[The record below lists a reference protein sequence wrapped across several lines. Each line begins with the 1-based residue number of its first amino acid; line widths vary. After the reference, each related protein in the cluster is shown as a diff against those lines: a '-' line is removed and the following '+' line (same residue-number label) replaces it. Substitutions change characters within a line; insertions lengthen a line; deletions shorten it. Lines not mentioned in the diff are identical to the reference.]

1 MAGNDAFELVRAR
14 GWRGGLENLLGME
27 LGKWFKT
34 RMWWV
39 QGLIWLLVVNG
50 VLAGILFSEEKV
62 PATDAVAFVGIFAG
76 MFPAIAVVIIMQD
89 ALVGEKDAGTAA
101 WVLSKPASRKA
112 FLLSKWIANV
122 LGVLVTMN
130 LIPCLAAFLLISYAR
145 PGEIGLLPYL
155 SGLGVL
161 WINATYY
168 LSLTLMLGSF
178 FNHRGP
184 VIGIPLALAF
194 GQQMLI
200 GLIPALVNV
209 LPWTIIVPVGDLD
222 SAIFPSLVSG
232 QPLPSL
238 MPLYV
243 TAACI
248 PLFLLL
254 ALWRFEKEEL

>member
-14 GWRGGLENLLGME
+14 GWRGGLENLLSME

-34 RMWWV
+34 NMWWV

-50 VLAGILFSEEKV
+50 VLAGLLFGEEDF
-62 PATDAVAFVGIFAG
+62 PASDAVAMVGIFAG

-89 ALVGEKDAGTAA
+89 ALVGEKEAGTAA

-112 FLLSKWIANV
+112 FLLSKWVANV
-122 LGVLVTMN
+122 LGVLVTMVV
-130 LIPCLAAFLLISYAR
+130 IPCLAAFVLISYTR
-145 PGEIGLLPYL
+145 PGEIALLPYL
-155 SGLGVL
+155 GGMGLL
-161 WINATYY
+161 WVNATYY

-194 GQQMLI
+194 GQQMLF
-200 GLIPALVNV
+200 GLLPALINV
-209 LPWTIIVPVGDLD
+209 LPWTIVVPAGDLD

-232 QPLPSL
+232 QPLPNL

-243 TAACI
+243 TSACI

>member
-1 MAGNDAFELVRAR
+1 MAGNDAFELVGAR
-14 GWRGGLENLLGME
+14 GWRGGLENLLSME

-34 RMWWV
+34 NMWWV

-50 VLAGILFSEEKV
+50 VLAGLLFGEEDF
-62 PATDAVAFVGIFAG
+62 PASDAVAMVGIFAG

-89 ALVGEKDAGTAA
+89 ALVGEKEAGTAA

-112 FLLSKWIANV
+112 FLLSKWVANA
-122 LGVLVTMN
+122 LGVLVTMVV
-130 LIPCLAAFLLISYAR
+130 IPCLAAFVLISYTR
-145 PGEIGLLPYL
+145 PGEIELLPYL
-155 SGLGVL
+155 GGMGLL
-161 WINATYY
+161 WVNTTYY

-194 GQQMLI
+194 GQQMLF
-200 GLIPALVNV
+200 GLLPALINV
-209 LPWTIIVPVGDLD
+209 LPWTIVAPAGDLD

-232 QPLPSL
+232 QPLPNL

-248 PLFLLL
+248 PLFLFL
-254 ALWRFEKEEL
+254 ALGRFEKEEL